1 MKKICNVL
9 LISTFLVSALGAQIS
24 FSKVTDAEP
33 VKKIGD
39 WRSVNWI
46 DYNNDGWL
54 DLFISQGPENGANN
68 ALFKNN
74 KNGTFTTITNDP
86 IVSDKAPS
94 DGATWGD
101 YDNDGNIDCF
111 VVNWY
116 GVNNLLYKN
125 NGNGAFTQITSG
137 NLVNDGG
144 YSETASWGDYDNDG
158 FLDLYVAN
166 SDGNKRNFLYHNEK
180 NGTFSKITSGALV
193 TDAFSSRSVNWVD
206 IDGDGDL
213 DLFVTNESN
222 QNENLYRNDG
232 SGVFTKITNS
242 PLVQDGKNTMSSS
255 WGDYDNDGDLDVFL
269 ANDKSDN
276 ALFNNDGKGNFTKIT
291 SGIVVTDGGNT
302 FVSQWGDLDNDGDLD
317 LIATNSFSGG
327 PWKNFAYLNDGAG
340 SFEKVTTGSLVED
353 LGWSYGCAM
362 GDYDK
367 DGDLD
372 IAIAGCYNG
381 SDYNSLYKNE
391 TQGKKWIQ
399 IKLVGVTTNK
409 SAIGSKVRV
418 KSFLYHYRRQ
428 PVDNSYQ

>member
-9 LISTFLVSALGAQIS
+9 LISIFLVSALGAQIS
-24 FSKVTDAEP
+24 FSKVTDVEP

-54 DLFISQGPENGANN
+54 DLFISQGPEIGANN

-74 KNGTFTTITNDP
+74 KNGTFTAITNDP

-137 NLVNDGG
+137 NIVNDGG

-232 SGVFTKITNS
+232 SGSFTKITNS

-255 WGDYDNDGDLDVFL
+255 WGDYDNDGDLDVF
-269 ANDKSDN
+269 
-276 ALFNNDGKGNFTKIT
+276 
-291 SGIVVTDGGNT
+291 
-302 FVSQWGDLDNDGDLD
+302 
-317 LIATNSFSGG
+317 
-327 PWKNFAYLNDGAG
+327 
-340 SFEKVTTGSLVED
+340 
-353 LGWSYGCAM
+353 
-362 GDYDK
+362 
-367 DGDLD
+367 
-372 IAIAGCYNG
+372 
-381 SDYNSLYKNE
+381 
-391 TQGKKWIQ
+391 
-399 IKLVGVTTNK
+399 
-409 SAIGSKVRV
+409 
-418 KSFLYHYRRQ
+418 
-428 PVDNSYQ
+428 